1 VVVKTF
7 DFNLDSKISRIK
19 MRTNLKANEK
29 VLFKTQHHWVV
40 LIQPFLISLVF
51 YSLIVL
57 LYALL
62 KDASVWLV
70 ILGLLSFLYFAYK
83 YLERK
88 YDIWVVT
95 NLRIIDEQG
104 LFSISVKESP
114 LEKINNVTYHQSVT
128 GRMLRFGDIEIQTAA
143 EMGATTYYKIARPN
157 QLKDSITTAQEEYK
171 QNSIL
176 NQAQKLAESM
186 KNDSSSLADTIE
198 CPYCAER
205 IKAKAK
211 ICRYCGK
218 ELNIT

>member
-1 VVVKTF
+1 
-7 DFNLDSKISRIK
+7 
-19 MRTNLKANEK
+19 MRTSLKNNEK
-29 VLFKTQHHWVV
+29 ILFKTQHHWIV
-40 LIQPFLISLVF
+40 LIQPFLISLVIYGLVALTF
-51 YSLIVL
+51 
-57 LYALL
+57 ALL
-62 KDASVWLV
+62 KDASVWLLF
-70 ILGLLSFLYFAYK
+70 LGLLSFLYFLYK

-88 YDIWVVT
+88 YDLWVVT

-104 LFSISVKESP
+104 FFSISVKESP

-128 GRMLRFGDIEIQTAA
+128 GRMFKFGDIEIQTAA

-157 QLKDSITTAQEEYK
+157 ELKDSITTAQEEYK

-186 KNDSSSLADTIE
+186 KNDSSTLEDTIE

-211 ICRYCGK
+211 ICKHCGK
-218 ELNIT
+218 ELNQA

>member
-1 VVVKTF
+1 
-7 DFNLDSKISRIK
+7 
-19 MRTNLKANEK
+19 MRTSLKNNEK
-29 VLFKTQHHWVV
+29 ILFKTQHHWIV
-40 LIQPFLISLVF
+40 LIQPFLISLVI
-51 YSLIVL
+51 YGLVVL
-57 LYALL
+57 TFALL
-62 KDASVWLV
+62 KDASVWLL
-70 ILGLLSFLYFAYK
+70 ILGLLSFLYFLYK

-104 LFSISVKESP
+104 FFSISVKESP

-128 GRMLRFGDIEIQTAA
+128 GRMFKFGDIEIQTAA

-157 QLKDSITTAQEEYK
+157 ELKDSITTAQEEYK

-186 KNDSSSLADTIE
+186 KNDSSTLEDTIE

-211 ICRYCGK
+211 ICKHCGK
-218 ELNIT
+218 ELNQA

>member
-1 VVVKTF
+1 
-7 DFNLDSKISRIK
+7 
-19 MRTNLKANEK
+19 MRTSLKNNEK
-29 VLFKTQHHWVV
+29 ILFKTQHHWIV
-40 LIQPFLISLVF
+40 LIQPFLISLVI
-51 YSLIVL
+51 YGLIVL
-57 LYALL
+57 TFALI
-62 KDASVWLV
+62 KNASVWLL
-70 ILGLLSFLYFAYK
+70 ILGLLSFLYFLYK

-143 EMGATTYYKIARPN
+143 EMGATTYYKIAKPN

-171 QNSIL
+171 QNNIL
-176 NQAQKLAESM
+176 NQAQRLAESM
-186 KNDSSSLADTIE
+186 KNDSSSFDDTIE

-205 IKAKAK
+205 IKTKAK

-218 ELNIT
+218 ELSQTL

>member
-1 VVVKTF
+1 
-7 DFNLDSKISRIK
+7 
-19 MRTNLKANEK
+19 MRTSLKNNEK
-29 VLFKTQHHWVV
+29 VLFKTQHHWIV
-40 LIQPFLISLVF
+40 LIQPFLISLVI
-51 YSLIVL
+51 YGLVVL
-57 LYALL
+57 TFALL
-62 KDASVWLV
+62 KDASVWLL
-70 ILGLLSFLYFAYK
+70 ILGLLSFLYFLYK

-128 GRMLRFGDIEIQTAA
+128 GRMFRFGDIEIQTAA

-157 QLKDSITTAQEEYK
+157 ELKDSITTAQEEYK

-186 KNDSSSLADTIE
+186 KNDSSSLEDTIE

-218 ELNIT
+218 ELNQA

>member
-1 VVVKTF
+1 
-7 DFNLDSKISRIK
+7 
-19 MRTNLKANEK
+19 MRTSLKNNEK
-29 VLFKTQHHWVV
+29 ILFKTQHHWIV
-40 LIQPFLISLVF
+40 LIQPFLISLVI
-51 YSLIVL
+51 YGLVVL
-57 LYALL
+57 TFSLL
-62 KDASVWLV
+62 KDASVWLLV
-70 ILGLLSFLYFAYK
+70 LGLLSFLYFLYK

-157 QLKDSITTAQEEYK
+157 ELKDSITTAQEEYK

-186 KNDSSSLADTIE
+186 KNDSSTLEDTIE
-198 CPYCAER
+198 CPFCAER
-205 IKAKAK
+205 IKSKAK

-218 ELNIT
+218 ELSQTS

>member
-1 VVVKTF
+1 
-7 DFNLDSKISRIK
+7 
-19 MRTNLKANEK
+19 MRTSLKNNEK
-29 VLFKTQHHWVV
+29 ILFKTQHHWIV
-40 LIQPFLISLVF
+40 LIQPFLISLVIYGLVALTF
-51 YSLIVL
+51 
-57 LYALL
+57 ALL
-62 KDASVWLV
+62 KDASVWLL
-70 ILGLLSFLYFAYK
+70 ILGLLSFLYFLYK

-104 LFSISVKESP
+104 FFSISVKESP

-128 GRMLRFGDIEIQTAA
+128 GRMFKFGDIEIQTAA

-157 QLKDSITTAQEEYK
+157 ELKDSITTAQEEYK

-186 KNDSSSLADTIE
+186 KNDSSTLEDTIE

-211 ICRYCGK
+211 ICKHCGK
-218 ELNIT
+218 ELNQA

>member
-1 VVVKTF
+1 
-7 DFNLDSKISRIK
+7 
-19 MRTNLKANEK
+19 MRTKLKNNEK
-29 VLFKTQHHWVV
+29 ILFKTQHHWVV
-40 LIQPFLISLVF
+40 LVQPFLISLVF
-51 YSLIVL
+51 YGLLVLTFVLIKDSSIWL
-57 LYALL
+57 L
-62 KDASVWLV
+62 
-70 ILGLLSFLYFAYK
+70 ILGLLSFLYFLYK

-88 YDIWVVT
+88 FDIWVVT

-128 GRMLRFGDIEIQTAA
+128 GRMFRFGDIEIQTAA

-157 QLKDSITTAQEEYK
+157 ELKDWITTAQEEYK
-171 QNSIL
+171 QNNIL
-176 NQAQKLAESM
+176 SQAQKLAESM
-186 KNDSSSLADTIE
+186 SSNSIDAGDTIE

-218 ELNIT
+218 ELKQVS

>member
-1 VVVKTF
+1 
-7 DFNLDSKISRIK
+7 
-19 MRTNLKANEK
+19 MRTSLKQNEK
-29 VLFKTQHHWVV
+29 IIFKTQHHWIV
-40 LIQPFLISLVF
+40 LLQPFFISLVIF
-51 YSLIVL
+51 ALFILYYSVVTN
-57 LYALL
+57 
-62 KDASVWLV
+62 ASIWILV
-70 ILGLLSFLYFAYK
+70 IGLLSFLYFGFK

-104 LFSISVKESP
+104 LFSISAKESP
-114 LEKINNVTYHQSVT
+114 LEKINNVTYHQSLT
-128 GRMLRFGDIEIQTAA
+128 GRMFKFGDIEIQTAA

-157 QLKDSITTAQEEYK
+157 QLKDAITTAQEEYK

-186 KNDSSSLADTIE
+186 RNDSTVDDLVE

-211 ICRYCGK
+211 ICRYCGR
-218 ELNIT
+218 ELNTNS

>member
-1 VVVKTF
+1 
-7 DFNLDSKISRIK
+7 
-19 MRTNLKANEK
+19 MRTSLKNNEK
-29 VLFKTQHHWVV
+29 ILFKTQHHWIV
-40 LIQPFLISLVF
+40 LIQPFLISLVI
-51 YSLIVL
+51 YGLVVL
-57 LYALL
+57 TFALL
-62 KDASVWLV
+62 KDASVWFL
-70 ILGLLSFLYFAYK
+70 ILGLLSFLYFLYK

-128 GRMLRFGDIEIQTAA
+128 GRMFRFGDIEIQTAA
-143 EMGATTYYKIARPN
+143 EMGATTYYKIAKPN

-171 QNSIL
+171 QNNIL
-176 NQAQKLAESM
+176 NQAQRLAESM
-186 KNDSSSLADTIE
+186 KNDSSPLEDTIE
-198 CPYCAER
+198 CPFCAER

-218 ELNIT
+218 ELNQA